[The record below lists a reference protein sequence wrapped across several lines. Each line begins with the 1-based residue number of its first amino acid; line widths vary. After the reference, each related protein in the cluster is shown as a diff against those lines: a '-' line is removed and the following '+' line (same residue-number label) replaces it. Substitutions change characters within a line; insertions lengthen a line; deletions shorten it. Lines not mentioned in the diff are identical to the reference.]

1 MSVWCVCKLIN
12 QSDPEAQC
20 RFTRTQRFIVLTHA
34 VLYSG
39 CLVCWC
45 HLYPSCP
52 AVSLCQTTQLAA
64 DSHVVLS
71 VVCMLICWSCG
82 SSVMIFICLEKKLW
96 KLLWWPKTKG
106 EIILQWDKTRVFQHP
121 WEQLRCILTSRG
133 LGVSLWP
140 TNSLLADNLRGTF
153 SVSRDNT
160 ETKSDK
166 E

>member
-20 RFTRTQRFIVLTHA
+20 RFTRTQRFIVVTHA

-64 DSHVVLS
+64 DSHVELS

-82 SSVMIFICLEKKLW
+82 SSVMIFICLKIAVVTENKRWNHSAVRQNKRLPASLRTTEMHPYQQRTGSFLMTNQQPFSW
-96 KLLWWPKTKG
+96 QL
-106 EIILQWDKTRVFQHP
+106 FQ
-121 WEQLRCILTSRG
+121 LSRG
-133 LGVSLWP
+133 
-140 TNSLLADNLRGTF
+140 
-153 SVSRDNT
+153 NT